1 MELLLLCCQQLL
13 NDRVIWPCSA
23 LLNVGRKAEA
33 SEYLQKVVAYN
44 PAYIKFLEDLET
56 DSKDFA
62 SDLANSRKDF

>member
-1 MELLLLCCQQLL
+1 M
-13 NDRVIWPCSA
+13 
-23 LLNVGRKAEA
+23 GRKAEA

-62 SDLANSRKDF
+62 SDLANSRKDFWVSIVLSFAFSQW